1 VAISVE
7 NLNEDQIVS
16 SLKTVQDPEIGKDLI
31 SLNMIKDLSV
41 GERSISLTLELTT
54 PACPLKDRLAAD
66 VRAAVGKVAEG
77 VPVEISFSASVPQAR
92 GLRVVGGS
100 TETLL
105 PGVKNAI
112 LIASGKGGVGKST
125 VATNV
130 ACALAEFGA
139 RTGLFDADIYG
150 PSLPTM
156 LGMTERPQSSD
167 GRTLDPVEVR
177 GLRTMSIGYLVDL
190 STAMI
195 WRGPMVHGAV
205 NQFLRD
211 VNWGDLDYLIIDLPP
226 GTGDVQ
232 LTLSQKIK
240 PVGAVLISTPQ
251 DVALADV
258 VRGKGMF
265 DTVEIPTLGVVE
277 NMSYFICP
285 SCAARHEIFSSGG
298 ARRMAD
304 KLGIPFLGAIP
315 IEVGIREAGDAG
327 LPIVWRD
334 PGAPSALAFKALAS
348 QIAAAVS
355 VRRLGGKLGPLPEI
369 LLGAA
374 R

>member
-1 VAISVE
+1 VAISAEDLKEERIIAALRTVE
-7 NLNEDQIVS
+7 
-16 SLKTVQDPEIGKDLI
+16 DPELGKDLV
-31 SLNMIKDLSV
+31 SLNMVKNLKV
-41 GERSISLTLELTT
+41 GEKAISLTLELTT

-66 VRAAVGKVAEG
+66 VRAAVGRAAEG
-77 VPVEISFSASVPQAR
+77 VPVKIEFAASVPQAR

-100 TETLL
+100 TETLI

-130 ACALAEFGA
+130 ACALAEAGA

-156 LGMTERPQSSD
+156 LGTTERPQSSD
-167 GRTLDPVEVR
+167 GRTLDPVKVR

-211 VNWGDLDYLIIDLPP
+211 VNWGELDYLIIDLPP

-240 PVGAVLISTPQ
+240 PVGAVLVSTPQ

-258 VRGKGMF
+258 VRAKGMF

-277 NMSYFICP
+277 NMSYFRCP
-285 SCAARHEIFSSGG
+285 SCAARHEIFSTGG
-298 ARRMAD
+298 GRRMAE
-304 KLGIPFLGAIP
+304 KLGIAFLGAIP
-315 IEVGIREAGDAG
+315 LEVGIREAGDAG
-327 LPIVWRD
+327 LPVVWRE
-334 PGAPSALAFKALAS
+334 PGAPCALAFKALAS

-355 VRRLGGKLGPLPEI
+355 VRRLGGLLGPLPEI
-369 LLGAA
+369 LAGTS
-374 R
+374 